1 VPWTALMAAC
11 LSEPD
16 FHAVRG
22 GNAADLLGL
31 R

>member
-1 VPWTALMAAC
+1 MAAC